1 MKKITLIDQFDFNK
15 KKKKKSRKIIFS
27 FRVEEGITE
36 IKTPLTTARNGL
48 STASLSDFSCTSCIF
63 VVWAYAHFW
72 RCIRE
77 VVLFRTTRISRWCI
91 IKRTK
96 KKKKKTKMV
105 YETHR
110 IIFIKYC
117 FIKKKKSTWQKVTL
131 FIIFTIE
138 SIIRKKLDENFPQ
151 RVKKKRK
158 KKTKARN
165 RLGKNK
171 YSGKE

>member
-77 VVLFRTTRISRWCI
+77 VVLFRTTRISRWSI

-96 KKKKKTKMV
+96 KKKKKRQKWYTK
-105 YETHR
+105 R
-110 IIFIKYC
+110 IAHFYKILFR
-117 FIKKKKSTWQKVTL
+117 IKKKNIYL
-131 FIIFTIE
+131 
-138 SIIRKKLDENFPQ
+138 
-151 RVKKKRK
+151 
-158 KKTKARN
+158 TKGN
-165 RLGKNK
+165 VIYYIYNWIH
-171 YSGKE
+171 Y

>member
-1 MKKITLIDQFDFNK
+1 MILI

-27 FRVEEGITE
+27 FQVEEGITE

-96 KKKKKTKMV
+96 KKKRKDKNGIRNASHHFYKILF
-105 YETHR
+105 R
-110 IIFIKYC
+110 
-117 FIKKKKSTWQKVTL
+117 IKKKYIYTWQKVTL

-165 RLGKNK
+165 RLAKNK

>member
-1 MKKITLIDQFDFNK
+1 MKKKNKITLIDQFDFNK

-27 FRVEEGITE
+27 FQVEEGITE

-96 KKKKKTKMV
+96 KKKRKDKNGIRNASHHFYKILF
-105 YETHR
+105 R
-110 IIFIKYC
+110 
-117 FIKKKKSTWQKVTL
+117 IKKKNIYL
-131 FIIFTIE
+131 
-138 SIIRKKLDENFPQ
+138 
-151 RVKKKRK
+151 
-158 KKTKARN
+158 TKGN
-165 RLGKNK
+165 VIYYIYNWIH
-171 YSGKE
+171 Y